1 MENPSSSNPKAA
13 TLWDCGSTLYDSF
26 ELNSFKRHLDSA
38 IANSARSLSM
48 PHLSDR
54 RLPAQPPPP
63 PPSTVSKKPFKISRS
78 LHKFLRSVFK
88 LNNHHQQHQH
98 HNNLYKSSSSNS
110 TSSTFEV
117 PHKSGDRYVVVY
129 DKSGPVLSAIP
140 ELPEFEMAK
149 VSPDISSLVK
159 RSASERFTPRTIG
172 IPAGL

>member
-1 MENPSSSNPKAA
+1 MENPSSSNPKA
-13 TLWDCGSTLYDSF
+13 TNLWDCGSTLYDSF

-54 RLPAQPPPP
+54 RLPEQPPPPP

-88 LNNHHQQHQH
+88 LNNHHHQH
-98 HNNLYKSSSSNS
+98 HNNLHKSSSLNS
-110 TSSTFEV
+110 ASSTFEV
-117 PHKSGDRYVVVY
+117 PQKSRDRYVVVY

-140 ELPEFEMAK
+140 EQPEFEMAK

-172 IPAGL
+172 ISRA